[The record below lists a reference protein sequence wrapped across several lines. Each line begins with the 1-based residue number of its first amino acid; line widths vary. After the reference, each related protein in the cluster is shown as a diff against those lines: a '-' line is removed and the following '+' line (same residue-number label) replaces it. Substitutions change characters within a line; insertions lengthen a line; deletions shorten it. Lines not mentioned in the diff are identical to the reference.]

1 MSGKNFNGGCC
12 FDYGNS
18 ETNDRDDGAGAME
31 AIYFGNAHWRGNSGG
46 SGGDPEG
53 GGPWVGA
60 DLESG
65 MYYGGGNV
73 TVINNQSQPLP
84 YDFVS
89 LTLKGR
95 TDGFMMKGG
104 DATQG
109 KQTTMF
115 DGPRPFE
122 TAGSSSR
129 SSSSSS
135 VGARSGDAGAPV
147 SLQKCTAGNHAQTWQ
162 FENDRKSIG
171 NNGRCL
177 DISNYQTAKG
187 STIVAFPCGHHS
199 RDNEFWEL
207 EEPGGLIQSLQ
218 AKTPFCLGTNNS
230 ATTAGATTALD
241 SCTAASSAFTVGFTN
256 TSGTGGTVVQKTSG
270 LCLTMADVSHA
281 HLGRYICQLTLCL
294 FSS

>member
-1 MSGKNFNGGCC
+1 
-12 FDYGNS
+12 
-18 ETNDRDDGAGAME
+18 ME
-31 AIYFGNAHWRGNSGG
+31 AIYFGNAHWRGNSGL
-46 SGGDPEG
+46 G

-89 LTLKGR
+89 LALKGR
-95 TDGFMMKGG
+95 TDGFTLKGG

-122 TAGSSSR
+122 TAGSSS
-129 SSSSSS
+129 SYDSS
-135 VGARSGDAGAPV
+135 VEARSGDAGATV
-147 SLQKCTAGNHAQTWQ
+147 SLQKCTAGNHAQTWA

-177 DISNYQTAKG
+177 DISNYQTARG
-187 STIVAFPCGHHS
+187 SMIWAFPCGHHS
-199 RDNEFWEL
+199 RDNEFWAL
-207 EEPGGLIQSLQ
+207 QEPGGLIQSLQ

-230 ATTAGATTALD
+230 ATTAGATTVLD
-241 SCTAASSAFTVGFTN
+241 SCTAASSFFTIGFTN
-256 TSGTGGTVVQKTSG
+256 TSGTGGTVVQKVSG
-270 LCLTMADVSHA
+270 LCLTMADVSPITPISV
-281 HLGRYICQLTLCL
+281 GQSFCQLTVSG
-294 FSS
+294 FV